1 MGLPVRDVSS
11 ETDLAAELLE
21 FFYPVHYR
29 TEKALEDEL
38 RGGFLTRKQVA
49 ILWLIHSEGVQG
61 RSMRRKDIERFI
73 QAWFEVSSAE
83 ITRTLRGMARPPL
96 GIVKVVE
103 DPRSGREK
111 QVLLTQKGE
120 RLLQDMVE
128 RGRQFLRRIIIE
140 QLSEDVVKSGIEFLR
155 QGINAFERVRQDNP
169 TTNHREKSLRKQTR
183 EKKTQKSTKANRGS
197 FLH

>member
-1 MGLPVRDVSS
+1 MGLPASNIS
-11 ETDLAAELLE
+11 IEADLAAELLE

-38 RGGFLTRKQVA
+38 RGGLLTRKQVA
-49 ILWLIHSEGVQG
+49 ILWLIRSEGVRG
-61 RSMRRKDIERFI
+61 RSMRRKDIERLI
-73 QAWFEVSSAE
+73 QAWFEVSGAE

-103 DPRSGREK
+103 DPHSGREK

-128 RGRQFLRRIIIE
+128 RGRQFLQHIIIE

-155 QGINAFERVRQDNP
+155 HGITAFERVQKAAP
-169 TTNHREKSLRKQTR
+169 TANGGEKGPRKHVR
-183 EKKTQKSTKANRGS
+183 KRKAR
-197 FLH
+197 L